1 MVFNLQMNCDNNN
14 SNNNNQKGNNIFSYQ
29 TENDMQLN
37 IFIKN
42 LLIRN
47 SNLEKENEIIKL
59 QKNLLTE
66 ENKKLSAIVK
76 QSLLEIENFRKIVKQ
91 FKEEKEKMEEE
102 KKENIQDNNSI
113 KMIYHNLKN
122 SQNSQKYVY
131 SISKKE
137 IAFIKS
143 NNKKKN
149 KIKNIIRI
157 NYDEII
163 PNITKL
169 SAIQNQ
175 FINEGL
181 KTRQNAI
188 IEYEKILNN
197 NKNILIDFNLKY
209 NDISNIIRFDIGRT
223 IKRCICYQCSY
234 KDSNNNPFLYVVRD
248 LLVLKKHFFSNHM
261 RKGNDNLFNCVL
273 NYSLD
278 NEWDELKDGYGR
290 IYLFKKTNM
299 SNNK

>member
-1 MVFNLQMNCDNNN
+1 MNCDNNN

-102 KKENIQDNNSI
+102 EKEHMLDNNSI
-113 KMIYHNLKN
+113 KMIYHNLNN
-122 SQNSQKYVY
+122 SQNSKKYVY

-137 IAFIKS
+137 IVFIKS
-143 NNKKKN
+143 NNKKKIKL
-149 KIKNIIRI
+149 KI
-157 NYDEII
+157 
-163 PNITKL
+163 
-169 SAIQNQ
+169 
-175 FINEGL
+175 
-181 KTRQNAI
+181 
-188 IEYEKILNN
+188 
-197 NKNILIDFNLKY
+197 
-209 NDISNIIRFDIGRT
+209 
-223 IKRCICYQCSY
+223 
-234 KDSNNNPFLYVVRD
+234 
-248 LLVLKKHFFSNHM
+248 
-261 RKGNDNLFNCVL
+261 
-273 NYSLD
+273 
-278 NEWDELKDGYGR
+278 
-290 IYLFKKTNM
+290 
-299 SNNK
+299 